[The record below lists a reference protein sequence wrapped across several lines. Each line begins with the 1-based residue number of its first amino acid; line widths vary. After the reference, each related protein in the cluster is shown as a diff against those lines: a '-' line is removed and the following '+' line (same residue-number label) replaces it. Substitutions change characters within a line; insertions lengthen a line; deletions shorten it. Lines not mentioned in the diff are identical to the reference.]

1 VNKQNELM
9 LIQNV
14 GHNEQM
20 TSYGFNIMAHGK
32 IKRKFKE
39 KRDAHMV

>member
-1 VNKQNELM
+1 
-9 LIQNV
+9 
-14 GHNEQM
+14 M

-39 KRDAHMV
+39 KRDAHMVWMNELH